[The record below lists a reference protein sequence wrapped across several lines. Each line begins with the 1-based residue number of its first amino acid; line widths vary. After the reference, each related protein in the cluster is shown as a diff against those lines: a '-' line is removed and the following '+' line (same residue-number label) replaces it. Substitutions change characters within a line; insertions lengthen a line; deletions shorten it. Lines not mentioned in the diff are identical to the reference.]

1 LDLRRFLTVS
11 PFSFSAKWLTRVK
24 KAVLLKNLNK
34 FKKKSMLY
42 LRTLILFVICTP
54 TFAFT
59 QVGIGTSTPNASAQL
74 DVTSTSK
81 GFLPPRMTSAQRD
94 AIASPAEGLLI
105 FNTTNKSIEVYI
117 SGASGGESF
126 LSGFEYCSIGVGG
139 YYFSN
144 QWWNETRGMAQS
156 FVSGGGNLSS
166 ITIKVGSVV
175 PESTSTLY
183 ELNVYNGS
191 PSGCGNNGST
201 CALSD
206 LGTPIATCQV
216 SINSSGEK
224 TLNLQS
230 PVYLSSNQTYTFSI
244 TPTVSTQGFSWSCYS
259 TGYSSGASFG
269 ISGNVSGATDDLKFQ
284 TNYITGWRSLKFN

>member
-1 LDLRRFLTVS
+1 
-11 PFSFSAKWLTRVK
+11 
-24 KAVLLKNLNK
+24 
-34 FKKKSMLY
+34 
-42 LRTLILFVICTP
+42 
-54 TFAFT
+54 
-59 QVGIGTSTPNASAQL
+59 
-74 DVTSTSK
+74 
-81 GFLPPRMTSAQRD
+81 MTSAQRD

-105 FNTTNKSIEVYI
+105 FNTTNKSIEVF

-126 LSGFEYCSIGVGG
+126 LSGYEYCSISVGG

-144 QWWNETRGMAQS
+144 QWWNQNRGMAQS

-175 PESTSTLY
+175 SQSTSTLY
-183 ELNVYNGS
+183 DLNVYNGS

-269 ISGNVSGATDDLKFQ
+269 ISGNVSGANDDFKFQ
-284 TNYITGWRSLKFN
+284 INYHSGGWRSLMQ